1 MTLKKLTLAT
11 AVAATAALTVPLAA
25 HAESDFNSGGGANI
39 TASARVD
46 FSVTIPKFV
55 FLQVGTGS
63 MMADNGTIDVIS
75 VSVPAAS
82 IGNSTPVAATGGNL
96 TGGAVTVVV
105 RGNNGDMTLGSTA
118 PVAGLSNGSGDNI
131 VWTQI
136 ATATTGGTAHPAIN
150 GAALTYTATG
160 KVVNAVGTWTYSYLN
175 SITPPPGT
183 YTGQVTYT
191 ATTP

>member
-1 MTLKKLTLAT
+1 MKLNRLTLAT
-11 AVAATAALTVPLAA
+11 AVAATAALAVPLAA
-25 HAESDFNSGGGANI
+25 HAESDFNSGGGAGI
-39 TASARVD
+39 TASAHVD

-55 FLQVGTGS
+55 FLQVGTGT
-63 MMADNGTIDVIS
+63 MMADNTTVDLIT
-75 VSVPAAS
+75 VSVPPANV
-82 IGNSTPVAATGGNL
+82 GNSTPVAATGGNL
-96 TGGAVTVVV
+96 TGGQVTVVV

-136 ATATTGGTAHPAIN
+136 ATAITGGMTHPTIN
-150 GAALTYTATG
+150 GSTVPYVATG
-160 KVVNAVGTWTYSYLN
+160 KVVNASGTWTYSYLN
-175 SITPPPGT
+175 SITPAPGT

>member
-11 AVAATAALTVPLAA
+11 AVAATALTLPLAA
-25 HAESDFNSGGGANI
+25 HAESDFNSGGGAGI

-105 RGNNGDMTLGSTA
+105 RGNNGNMTLASTSPA
-118 PVAGLSNGSGDNI
+118 DLSNGSGDNI
-131 VWTQI
+131 AWTQI
-136 ATATTGGTAHPAIN
+136 ATAITGGTAHPTIN
-150 GAALTYTATG
+150 GAAETYTAAG

-175 SITPPPGT
+175 SITPAPGT